1 MRYRRILMKLSGG
14 AIAGDAAWGF
24 DPAALNHIADE
35 VLHLHQAGIQ
45 VGVMVG
51 GGNIFKGELGE
62 TWGIER
68 AEADNIGMMATVINS
83 LLLRGVLQ
91 ARGQAEVRVMT
102 ALPINTVAE
111 PFLRLRAI
119 RHLDHHAIVVLAA
132 GTGNPYV
139 TTDYPAVQ
147 RALELRADALL
158 SAKNG
163 IDGIYTADPHH
174 DPQARRYQTISYDTV
189 IRDNLQALD
198 QSAVLLARDHRLPI
212 HVFDFDAS
220 RAMLDICGGEQVG
233 TQIGWED
240 ALE

>member
-1 MRYRRILMKLSGG
+1 
-14 AIAGDAAWGF
+14 
-24 DPAALNHIADE
+24 
-35 VLHLHQAGIQ
+35 
-45 VGVMVG
+45 
-51 GGNIFKGELGE
+51 
-62 TWGIER
+62 
-68 AEADNIGMMATVINS
+68 
-83 LLLRGVLQ
+83 
-91 ARGQAEVRVMT
+91 MT

-111 PFLRLRAI
+111 PFLRVRAL

-163 IDGIYTADPHH
+163 VDGMYTADPRR
-174 DPQARRYQTISYDTV
+174 DPQARRYQTIRYDTV

-212 HVFDFDAS
+212 HVFDFDAPQ
-220 RAMLDICGGEQVG
+220 AMLQICRGEQVG
-233 TQIGWED
+233 TYIGWED
-240 ALE
+240 TLA

>member
-1 MRYRRILMKLSGG
+1 
-14 AIAGDAAWGF
+14 
-24 DPAALNHIADE
+24 
-35 VLHLHQAGIQ
+35 
-45 VGVMVG
+45 
-51 GGNIFKGELGE
+51 
-62 TWGIER
+62 
-68 AEADNIGMMATVINS
+68 
-83 LLLRGVLQ
+83 
-91 ARGQAEVRVMT
+91 MT

-111 PFLRLRAI
+111 PFLRLRAL

-163 IDGIYTADPHH
+163 IDGVYTADPRR
-174 DPQARRYQTISYDTV
+174 DPRARRYHTITYDTV

-212 HVFDFDAS
+212 HVFDFDAP
-220 RAMLDICGGEQVG
+220 RAMLRICGGDQVG
-233 TQIGWED
+233 TRIGWED
-240 ALE
+240 TLV

>member
-1 MRYRRILMKLSGG
+1 
-14 AIAGDAAWGF
+14 
-24 DPAALNHIADE
+24 
-35 VLHLHQAGIQ
+35 
-45 VGVMVG
+45 
-51 GGNIFKGELGE
+51 
-62 TWGIER
+62 
-68 AEADNIGMMATVINS
+68 MMATVINS

-111 PFLRLRAI
+111 PFLRLRAL
-119 RHLDHHAIVVLAA
+119 RHLEHQAIVVLAA

-147 RALELRADALL
+147 RALELHADALL

-163 IDGIYTADPHH
+163 IDGIYTADPHR
-174 DPQARRYQTISYDTV
+174 DPTARRYRTISYDRV

-212 HVFDFDAS
+212 HVFDFDAP
-220 RAMLDICGGEQVG
+220 RAMLDICSGEQVG